1 MYSTGSTTALRVSI
15 AFSGFLKP
23 GLNDQTVANFGLL
36 DIIAALQWVKE
47 NIEAF
52 GGDKDSVT
60 LLGYGTGA
68 VCANFLM
75 ISPTSR
81 GLFHRAILMSGS
93 ALSDWALNYNP
104 QQITMQVAGKLQCP
118 IEDSKLGECLRLK
131 SYHEI
136 MNVSVNAPEFLTI
149 FGPIVDGL
157 VVPSDPSSVMAD
169 SESFSRFDLLF
180 GMTEIESLNILGR
193 EAIQNGIPQ
202 VERDHNIRRYLVNRF
217 DKRPEIAIMSTLK
230 QYTSSRLFMKPKP
243 VSQLEHRDMLLEIL
257 SDARVVAPMSE
268 LIDIRRRVNSSL
280 TFPLSAFSF
289 QSRQASTSPAPTPS
303 ATCTSSRTTP
313 RLASTRPAR
322 SQSSARTCRSC

>member
-1 MYSTGSTTALRVSI
+1 M
-15 AFSGFLKP
+15 
-23 GLNDQTVANFGLL
+23 NDQTVSNFGLL

-60 LLGYGTGA
+60 LLGYDTGA

-75 ISPTSR
+75 ISPISR

-104 QQITMQVAGKLQCP
+104 QQITMQVAKKLNCP
-118 IEDSKLGECLRLK
+118 IEDSKLGECLRQK

-157 VVPSDPSSVMAD
+157 VVPSDPNQVMAD
-169 SESFSRFDLLF
+169 SESFSRFDLLL

-202 VERDHNIRRYLVNRF
+202 VERDHNIRRYLLNRY

-243 VSQLEHRDMLLEIL
+243 TSQHEHRDMLLEIL
-257 SDARVVAPMSE
+257 SDSRVVAPMSK
-268 LIDIRRRVNSSL
+268 LN
-280 TFPLSAFSF
+280 LSDDSHLQLHQIFFDF
-289 QSRQASTSPAPTPS
+289 QSKPASTSHVQTRS
-303 ATCTSSRTTP
+303 ATCTSSHITLK
-313 RLASTRPAR
+313 LANMQRVR
-322 SQSSARTCRSC
+322 SPFTVRICRSCLALLLVPLDPSRLTSMLMSACCPKRS